1 MDLLEYQGKQLFARH
16 GVPVPSGAPATTVEQ
31 AVAAA
36 DEIGYPCVIKAQVL
50 IGGRGKAGGIK
61 VAQDRTEAEEHARAI
76 LGMDIRG
83 FTVHEVWVEA
93 ASDIASEYYASIVFD
108 RAAKKPLVM
117 LSTQG
122 GMDIEEVADNNPDAI
137 ARLHVD
143 PLLGFQDFHAR
154 RLAFEAGVDAD
165 VVRPVGA
172 LLNKLYDAFSKEEAM
187 LVEVNP
193 MIVTPEREVK
203 ALDAKVTLDGNSLF
217 RHPDN
222 AELRDAG
229 GEDPQEQMA
238 KERGLTYVKL
248 DGNVGILGNGAGL
261 VMSTLD
267 VVAQAGG
274 KPANFLDAGGGS
286 KAEAITQAV
295 EVILSDEKVTAVLFN
310 IFGGITRC
318 DEVAKGLIEAFDQ
331 IKPTVP
337 FVVRLDGTNDKE
349 GRALLAEADLP
360 NVFAEATMLG
370 AAKRVVELAGDS
382 GTRRA
387 RGRDR
392 PARRGHRDRDRRG
405 RRPSGGGCLMA
416 ILVDNDTKLCVSGI
430 TGREGTFHAMNN
442 KRYGTQVVSGVTPG
456 KGGQDVEGVPVFNTF
471 HDAVAET
478 GANTAMIFVPP
489 RFAADSILE
498 AEDAGIALV
507 IAITEGIPA
516 HDELRVYNHLL
527 GNPDCRLIGPN
538 CPGILSPGKANVG
551 IIPASFFKE
560 GNVGVVS
567 RSGTLTYQIGNE
579 LAQSGF
585 GNSSIVGIGGDPVP
599 GSSFIDIIELFEAD
613 DETEL
618 IVMAGEIGGS
628 AEEEA
633 ADFIAEHVSKPVVA
647 YIAGFTAP
655 PGKTMGHA
663 GAIVSG
669 TKGTA
674 AAKAEALEAK
684 GVRVGRTPTEVAE
697 IAADIAGSLA
707 R

>member
-16 GVPVPSGAPATTVEQ
+16 GVPVPSGSPASTVEQ

-61 VAQDRTEAEEHARAI
+61 VAQDRAEAEEHARAI

-93 ASDIASEYYASIVFD
+93 ASDIAQEYYASIVFD

-172 LLNKLYDAFSKEEAM
+172 LLNKLYDAFASEEAM

-193 MIVTPEREVK
+193 MIVTSDRKVM

-295 EVILSDEKVTAVLFN
+295 EVILSDPKVTAVLFN

-318 DEVAKGLIEAFDQ
+318 DEVARGLIEAFDQ
-331 IKPTVP
+331 IKPTRA
-337 FVVRLDGTNDKE
+337 VRGPARRHERQGGPAAAGRGQPAQRARRGDDARRGQAR
-349 GRALLAEADLP
+349 GRA
-360 NVFAEATMLG
+360 G
-370 AAKRVVELAGDS
+370 RRGD
-382 GTRRA
+382 GRRA

-392 PARRGHRDRDRRG
+392 AARRGHRDRAGRG
-405 RRPSGGGCLMA
+405 RRPRGAGRLMA

-442 KRYGTQVVSGVTPG
+442 RRYGTQVVSGVTPG

-498 AEDAGIALV
+498 AEDAGIELI

-527 GNPDCRLIGPN
+527 GDR
-538 CPGILSPGKANVG
+538 S
-551 IIPASFFKE
+551 PAS
-560 GNVGVVS
+560 S
-567 RSGTLTYQIGNE
+567 ART
-579 LAQSGF
+579 APA
-585 GNSSIVGIGGDPVP
+585 SSPP
-599 GSSFIDIIELFEAD
+599 ARPTSGSSRPRSSRRA
-613 DETEL
+613 T
-618 IVMAGEIGGS
+618 S
-628 AEEEA
+628 A
-633 ADFIAEHVSKPVVA
+633 SSR
-647 YIAGFTAP
+647 AP
-655 PGKTMGHA
+655 
-663 GAIVSG
+663 
-669 TKGTA
+669 
-674 AAKAEALEAK
+674 
-684 GVRVGRTPTEVAE
+684 
-697 IAADIAGSLA
+697 A